1 MPRYSSERA
10 LPLSNRIASTHRAKI
25 WILLF
30 SLLSLLLLGFLVFN
44 TVRLNSITVKTEMT
58 DDYLLK
64 CNQAGD
70 LLQAGSDILTN
81 AVRNYVVS
89 GNKAYRDE
97 YFKEAYV
104 DKHREAGITLDATC
118 K

>member
-1 MPRYSSERA
+1 MERA
-10 LPLSNRIASTHRAKI
+10 LRLSNRIASTHRAKI

-44 TVRLNSITVKTEMT
+44 TVRLNNITVKTEMT

-70 LLQAGSDILTN
+70 LLHRFTGILLKPVTI
-81 AVRNYVVS
+81 
-89 GNKAYRDE
+89 
-97 YFKEAYV
+97 
-104 DKHREAGITLDATC
+104 DKLFRLFN
-118 K
+118 